1 MNLHFSYA
9 FRYMTL
15 IYNRK
20 CKLYKKVHVLIGM
33 QIPEKYKENVN
44 VSSEGA
50 STLRRE
56 LSSQRNLVWPSQRSA
71 FARNDVVLLV
81 FFR

>member
-1 MNLHFSYA
+1 MNLHFSVA

-20 CKLYKKVHVLIGM
+20 CKLYKKVHGLIAM
-33 QIPEKYKENVN
+33 QLPEKYKENVD

-50 STLRRE
+50 SSGT
-56 LSSQRNLVWPSQRSA
+56 
-71 FARNDVVLLV
+71 
-81 FFR
+81 